1 MYVFKNLLNVF
12 YIIINLI
19 TSTIL
24 LILVHDKR
32 KEYEQSRLKMF
43 DALPDIIL
51 KKENHAVTLNDS
63 LIQTQ
68 SLEKIVEHLVEQV
81 KSDKF
86 SVAISC

>member
-1 MYVFKNLLNVF
+1 
-12 YIIINLI
+12 
-19 TSTIL
+19 
-24 LILVHDKR
+24 
-32 KEYEQSRLKMF
+32 MF

-51 KKENHAVTLNDS
+51 KKENYAVTLNDS